1 MFAVQ
6 LVAYVTNQYPLPESL
21 GLIRVIFKRLHR
33 FTEEIP
39 SEKHHEV
46 FIPLLSFV
54 VLFCETFPPLSL
66 EATDFLLHL
75 CRICLVT
82 ETALQKDSLP
92 IKLSP
97 LLQKTAIPSEQSTAD
112 VDSSASDPELINSAD
127 PLFAMEAKL
136 TKLKKLSLSEAAE
149 LTFNEL
155 IKNVALKVSW
165 KR

>member
-1 MFAVQ
+1 MFTVQ
-6 LVAYVTNQYPLPESL
+6 LAAYVTNQYPLPESL
-21 GLIRVIFKRLHR
+21 GVIMNIFKCLHR

-46 FIPLLSFV
+46 FISLLPFV
-54 VLFCETFPPLSL
+54 ILFCETFLTLSV

-75 CRICLVT
+75 SRICLVT
-82 ETALQKDSLP
+82 ETASQKDSLP

-97 LLQKTAIPSEQSTAD
+97 LLQKNAIPSEQPAAD
-112 VDSSASDPELINSAD
+112 VDSSAPDPESINSAD

-136 TKLKKLSLSEAAE
+136 ISSEAAE

-155 IKNVALKVSW
+155 IKKLY
-165 KR
+165 